1 MVKVERTFPAP
12 ASLETESRKKT
23 GSYEKPDVVKQLK
36 DDFHNK
42 CYICEMKNLQD
53 PEVEHLLPHKNG
65 KYWDRKFDWNN
76 LFWAC
81 GHCNKV
87 KNQEKYDAGII
98 DCCKLDPEQMLFFG
112 LAEDTVEADA
122 KNEDDASAVLT
133 AELVREV
140 FNKKNTGLRDY
151 KTDMRF
157 QELTKEMNL
166 LYDNLEEIKKH
177 PGSKIVMRKLKA
189 LLRRESAFAAFKRG
203 YVREHAEYFP
213 KLRQYIE

>member
-12 ASLETESRKKT
+12 ASLEMESKKKN
-23 GSYEKPDVVKQLK
+23 GSYEKKDVIEQLK
-36 DDFHNK
+36 TDFHNK
-42 CYICEMKNLQD
+42 CYICEMKKLQD
-53 PEVEHLLPHKNG
+53 PEVEHLLPHKSG
-65 KYWDRKFDWNN
+65 KYRDRKFDLNN
-76 LFWAC
+76 LFWSC

-98 DCCKLDPEQMLFFG
+98 DCCKLDPEQLLFFR
-112 LAEDTVEADA
+112 LTEDAVAAAA
-122 KNEDDASAVLT
+122 KKEDDAAAVLT
-133 AELVREV
+133 AELVCEV

-157 QELTKEMNL
+157 RELTKEMNL

-177 PGSKIVMRKLKA
+177 PDSKIVMRKLKA

-203 YVREHAEYFP
+203 YVREHAECFP
-213 KLRQYIE
+213 KLGQYIE